1 MALFLTVRC
10 GDWGVE
16 EEEVWECT
24 EKRKGGA
31 ERAVKMGLGGV
42 WGGGNEGVIWEPS
55 VRRLQGFL
63 SKTSPSGGTQVLEA
77 E

>member
-24 EKRKGGA
+24 EKRKGG
-31 ERAVKMGLGGV
+31 GGESSEDGAGRCV
-42 WGGGNEGVIWEPS
+42 GGGNEGVIWEPS

>member
-1 MALFLTVRC
+1 MKLGTER
-10 GDWGVE
+10 GV
-16 EEEVWECT
+16 
-24 EKRKGGA
+24 
-31 ERAVKMGLGGV
+31 ERAVKVGLGV
-42 WGGGNEGVIWEPS
+42 GGNEGVIWEPS